1 MQVVWSEIMAWI
13 NVVFGENRAKFKKNK
28 TGFHPRQAWDKG
40 TFISNHN
47 NSLIFKLIH
56 NNGTNRTCSSCEKT
70 ECLSAMV

>member
-13 NVVFGENRAKFKKNK
+13 NVVFGENRAKFKKK
-28 TGFHPRQAWDKG
+28 LAFILDKHG
-40 TFISNHN
+40 IKVHS
-47 NSLIFKLIH
+47 SQIIIIFKLIH